1 MVEKKENL
9 WAQIG
14 REITELAGDIKKTK
28 RLLGFLRY
36 LNNPNPLLK
45 NIKTG

>member
-1 MVEKKENL
+1 MAEKKENL

-14 REITELAGDIKKTK
+14 REITELAGDIKKMQ
-28 RLLGFLRY
+28 RLLGFLKY
-36 LNNPNPLLK
+36 LNNPDPLLK